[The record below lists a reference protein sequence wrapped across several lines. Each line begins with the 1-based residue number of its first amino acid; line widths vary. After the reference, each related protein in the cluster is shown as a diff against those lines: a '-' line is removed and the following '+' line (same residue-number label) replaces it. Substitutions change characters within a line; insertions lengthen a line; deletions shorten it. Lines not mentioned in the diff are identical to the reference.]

1 MARHFVPGQ
10 RQARGAGFTLLELI
24 IVIVVIGILG
34 VVASARIQDDT
45 GYTEYSLQTRFL
57 SSLRNI
63 QGKAMQDNRVG
74 YCYRTIVSSPG
85 DGAYGPTVV
94 NYTSA
99 NQSASCGATI
109 AANAPT
115 FLAARGDEI
124 GGKGVS
130 VAFSEGVASP
140 SYIDFDYLGRPITS
154 TGSCASNICRVTF
167 SGTATVG
174 VCVEAQGLIYAC

>member
-24 IVIVVIGILG
+24 IVIVVIGIIG

-45 GYTEYSLQTRFL
+45 GYTEYSLQIRFL
-57 SSLRNI
+57 STLRNI
-63 QGKAMQDNRVG
+63 QSKAMQDNRVG
-74 YCYRTIVSSPG
+74 YCYRTIVSSSG

-94 NYTSA
+94 NYGSA
-99 NQSASCGATI
+99 NQSASCGANI

-115 FLAARGDEI
+115 FLAARGDKI

-130 VAFSEGVASP
+130 ITFSEGVASP
-140 SYIDFDYLGRPITS
+140 SYIDFDYLGRPITA
-154 TGSCASNICRVTF
+154 TGSCASDICRVTF
-167 SGTATVG
+167 VGASTVG
-174 VCVEAQGLIYAC
+174 VCIEGQGPIYAC